1 MSHLTLNRHKT
12 YSLISRLLTHGLTE
26 RDLEAVRQIDV
37 LARHLPAPF
46 DPDESAA
53 DHQHIFGFN
62 VFPYESVFL
71 DPSGQLGGVVTST
84 TIRDYKQAG
93 FEIDSAAGSPDHIG
107 QQLAYLAFLS
117 KAQDKAREE
126 NNQMQLELMREYQR
140 AFLDTHIL
148 CWLPP
153 LVLSIKN
160 QNTPFYSSLADFTV
174 ATVVKHRM
182 SQDRPAGAAFNLPQP
197 PNLFDQEGTGLKE
210 IVAYLLTSVYSGIY
224 FSRDD
229 IGRLAKDQSVP
240 RGFGDRRQMMLSLI
254 RSVAAYGD
262 TDQVLSSIQHLA
274 NKWEEAYREMAA
286 SSEPM
291 PAAAAWMKRAS
302 ETANLIEL
310 MRSRLKDI
318 E

>member
-12 YSLISRLLTHGLTE
+12 YSLISRLFTHGLTE

-37 LARHLPAPF
+37 LARHSPALF

-71 DPSGQLGGVVTST
+71 DPSGQLGGVAANT

-93 FEIDSAAGSPDHIG
+93 FAIDSAAGSPDHIG

-126 NNQMQLELMREYQR
+126 NNQIQLELIREYQR

-160 QNTPFYSSLADFTV
+160 QNNPFYSSVADFTV
-174 ATVVKHRM
+174 ATVVNHRM

-210 IVAYLLTSVYSGIY
+210 IVAYLLTPVYSGIY

-262 TDQVLSSIQHLA
+262 TDQVLSSTQHLA

-291 PAAAAWMKRAS
+291 LAAAAWTKRAS
-302 ETANLIEL
+302 ETADLIEL